1 MGIIADR
8 RCMQGRRN
16 SIFRLLTAALIMT
29 IALMSGMNKTTVRAD
44 TQDGIV
50 REGKHYYCYQGGR
63 KLVKSWKTVG
73 KKTYYFG
80 EDGAAVTGFR
90 TLKKNGKY
98 QLFWFSSKGVLNA
111 KKTKPFNQKEIN
123 TIAKKADAMILK
135 AGINGK
141 TDQEE
146 IMKAL
151 FDRAVASFGYDR
163 DRTVNKPKRWI
174 YTYASDMFKKKKG
187 SCYHFAAAFGFL
199 VKRATGLPVR
209 ICRGTGCVFTQDRWQ
224 PHAWTEVKIN
234 GQWYV
239 FDTNAARFSTRKD
252 VSFFMVSPANA
263 RSTLKKQKAETVEF

>member
-1 MGIIADR
+1 
-8 RCMQGRRN
+8 MQGRRN
-16 SIFRLLTAALIMT
+16 SIFRLLTAVLIMT